1 MIEDLVASERVFTY
15 SHVSLLYVKLNH
27 LPTSLRHRKMW
38 KSGTTIADWKL
49 TDPFLRKTKLVLANC
64 DETVEAEVGHDHD
77 DHHRHLDHHNRHQHD
92 HHDQDHG

>member
-1 MIEDLVASERVFTY
+1 
-15 SHVSLLYVKLNH
+15 
-27 LPTSLRHRKMW
+27 MW

-49 TDPFLRKTKLVLANC
+49 TDPFFRKTKLVLANC

-77 DHHRHLDHHNRHQHD
+77 HHLHLDHHNRHQHD